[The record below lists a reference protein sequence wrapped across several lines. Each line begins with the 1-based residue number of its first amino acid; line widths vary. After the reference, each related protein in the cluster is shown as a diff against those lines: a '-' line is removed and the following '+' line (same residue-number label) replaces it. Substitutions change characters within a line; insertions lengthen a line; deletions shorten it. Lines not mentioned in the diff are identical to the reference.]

1 MFTFL
6 AKLPHSSMCK
16 TNLSESDFPDKPE
29 TKKERQ
35 LSLPLFIINIVYDL
49 LDSLVATSDE
59 IFFTKPCSTAP
70 GPTSTNV
77 SAPAAIMFW
86 IVCVQRTGAVN

>member
-6 AKLPHSSMCK
+6 AKLPHSLMCK

-29 TKKERQ
+29 TKKRAAT
-35 LSLPLFIINIVYDL
+35 FVTAL
-49 LDSLVATSDE
+49 LLILYTTYWIPEVATSDE